1 MSNNISMATQFEF
14 TELEINGVNA
24 LQVFVSI
31 ELFENIFIGGV
42 TGSVSIFDTDSLAFI
57 EKNDIEFIEEIKFSF
72 KNGEGVELTFEG
84 FMNGLRDEVS
94 GAQKKIYTID
104 FTSKSVRENEM
115 NFINKAFTDQKPE
128 DIVREMVKKLSPDNE
143 TIDYGSSSSSNGEPL
158 TWVAGNRKPLD
169 VIKYVVNHGV
179 SAGKTGAS
187 GGDKEDGKSS
197 GTTGYLFWET
207 LEGYR
212 FCTMDSL
219 IEDEPYDVHDGYQTR
234 VANRSDSTFQEEMKG
249 ILNYEFP
256 KVGDYF
262 EKLRSGA
269 FMSNLISFNM
279 DTGVLTNFKY
289 EADDKVV
296 TEKQKKYVKG
306 TTRNLMRTFTN
317 EKTNSGCEIAIAD
330 TGDQSRKFLA
340 QTITRQNTFC
350 DTQGRLTLP
359 PQYQMRAGDH
369 INIQIAKLKLSDQDE
384 SKYSKKHSGKYL
396 ISQVGHHIFRDGR
409 SYTKLAVIRTTTQ
422 QNDYTTE

>member
-1 MSNNISMATQFEF
+1 MSNTLSMPTQFEF

-24 LQVFVSI
+24 LEVFINI

-42 TGSVSIFDTDSLAFI
+42 TGSISIIDSDSLGFI

-72 KNGEGVELTFEG
+72 KNGEGKELIFEG
-84 FMNGLRDEVS
+84 YMNGLRDEITKN
-94 GAQKKIYTID
+94 QKKIYVID

-115 NFINKAFTDQKPE
+115 VFINKAFTNQAPE
-128 DIVREMVKKLSPDNE
+128 TIVREMVKKLSPDE
-143 TIDYGSSSSSNGEPL
+143 QTIDYGSGGNSNEGEKL
-158 TWVAGNRKPLD
+158 TWVAGNRKPLE

-179 SAGKTGAS
+179 KGSAEYE
-187 GGDKEDGKSS
+187 GGEREDGKTS

-207 LEGYR
+207 LDGYR
-212 FCTMDSL
+212 FCTMDDL
-219 IEDEPYDVHDGYQTR
+219 VNDELYDTHDDFQTR
-234 VANRSDSTFQEEMKG
+234 IANQSDSSFQQEMKG

-256 KVGDYF
+256 KMGDYF

-269 FMSNLISFNM
+269 FSSNLISFNM
-279 DTGVLTNFKY
+279 DTGILTNFKY

-306 TTRNLMRTFTN
+306 FTRNLMRFHTN
-317 EKTNSGCEIAIAD
+317 EKFEKSCKKAQSD
-330 TGDQSRKFLA
+330 TGDQSRKFLS

-350 DTQGRLTLP
+350 DTQGRITLP

-369 INIQIAKLKLSDQDE
+369 INIKIANIKLSDQDE

-422 QNDYTTE
+422 QNEYTTQ